1 MLKHQA
7 GKDQSALFI
16 KLNHFW
22 QQLQGVPIEVDL
34 TPYRKILARID
45 TISLQSTG
53 DRELQNMSEE
63 LHRRA
68 RQDVPLAKLMV
79 EAYALVREAC
89 GRVLGMRPFD
99 GQVMAAAAM
108 HQGKL
113 VEMQTGEGK
122 TLAAVFPA
130 YLNALTAQG
139 VHIMTANDYLAR
151 RDANWMGPVYRF
163 LGLSVGVVQEKMSA
177 AERQR
182 AYQADITYLTAKEAG
197 FDYLRDQIRLDKNEL
212 VHRPFH
218 YALVDE
224 ADFILIDEARVP
236 LVVAGET
243 PEHEVDP
250 YRMAKIVRHLELGI
264 HYETDENRRSV
275 HLTELGVR
283 QAEGLLNCDNL
294 YDPENLLLFSAV
306 NVAIHARVLLQ
317 RDVDY
322 IVRQGKIELV
332 DEFTG
337 RVADRRRWPHGI
349 QTAVEA
355 KEGLTLQAEGRVLG
369 SITLQHFL
377 RLYPRVAGM
386 TATAQPAAREF
397 KEFYDLR
404 VVVIPPNRRCIRLDE
419 PDVVFTH
426 RAAKMEALVQEIGR
440 VHAGG
445 RPVLVGTA
453 SVAES
458 ESLAAALKRAGISC
472 RVLNARKDEQE
483 AHIVAQAGK
492 LEAVTIS
499 TNMAGRGTD
508 IRLGGEDES
517 QKERVKA
524 LGGLYVIGTNR
535 HESRRVDQQLRGRA
549 GRQGDPGSSRFFVS
563 LEDDL
568 MERYNVRSL
577 IPAKHLPPPQ
587 AEPIN
592 DPLVRREI
600 ARAQRIIEGQNFEI
614 RKTLWGYSAIVEEQ
628 RKTIQA
634 RRRQVLAD
642 TDTSSFLKATA
653 PRHYAKLN
661 AAAGGEALR
670 QVERTILLYHMDREW
685 SDHLAHIADIREG
698 IHLYRF
704 GGRVPSA
711 EFQQRV
717 SGAFVEMRQKVD
729 HDILQTFR
737 SLRVTAGSIDLD
749 RAGIQGPASTW
760 TYLIN
765 DNPFGGMGLAL
776 VASRN
781 LGFAAGAGIVAILYW
796 PVTLALLIGRW
807 LSRRAKR
814 R

>member
-1 MLKHQA
+1 MLKHRR
-7 GKDQSALFI
+7 GKKQSVLSI

-22 QQLQGVPIEVDL
+22 QQLRGVPMEVDL
-34 TPYRKILARID
+34 TPYRKILAKIEA
-45 TISLQSTG
+45 ISLQSAG
-53 DRELQNMSEE
+53 ERELQKMSED
-63 LHRRA
+63 LRRRA
-68 RQDVPLAKLMV
+68 RQGEPPAKLLV

-89 GRVLGMRPFD
+89 RRVLGLRPFD
-99 GQVMAAAAM
+99 VQVMAAAAM

-113 VEMQTGEGK
+113 AEMQTGEGK
-122 TLAAVFPA
+122 TLTAVFPA
-130 YLNALTAQG
+130 YLNALSGRG

-151 RDANWMGPVYRF
+151 RDAGWMGPVYRF
-163 LGLSVGVVQEKMSA
+163 LGLSVGVVQEKMPA
-177 AERQR
+177 AQRQR

-197 FDYLRDQIRLDKNEL
+197 FDYLRDQIRFDKKEL

-236 LVVAGET
+236 LVIAGET
-243 PEHEVDP
+243 PEPAVDP
-250 YRMAKIVRHLELGI
+250 LRMAEIVRRLEPGV
-264 HYETDENRRSV
+264 HYETDENRRNV
-275 HLTELGVR
+275 HLTESGIR
-283 QAEGLLNCDNL
+283 RAEELLHCQNL
-294 YDPENLLLFSAV
+294 YDPENLLLFSAL
-306 NVAIHARVLLQ
+306 NVALHARVLLQ

-355 KEGLTLQAEGRVLG
+355 REGLTLQAEGRILG

-377 RLYPRVAGM
+377 RLYPRMAGM
-386 TATAQPAAREF
+386 TATAQPAAMEF
-397 KEFYDLR
+397 KEFYDLT
-404 VVVIPPNRRCIRLDE
+404 VVVIPPHRRCLRLDE

-426 RAAKMEALVQEIGR
+426 RAAKMEALVQEIAR
-440 VHAGG
+440 VHAEG

-458 ESLAAALKRAGISC
+458 ESLAAALKQVGISC
-472 RVLNARKDEQE
+472 RVLNARRDEQE

-628 RKTIQA
+628 RKTMQA
-634 RRRQVLAD
+634 RRRQVLVD
-642 TDTSSFLKATA
+642 TETSFLEATA
-653 PRHYAKLN
+653 PRHYAKLH
-661 AAAGGEALR
+661 AAVGGETLR

-704 GGRVPSA
+704 GGRIPLA
-711 EFQQRV
+711 EFQQRAN
-717 SGAFVEMRQKVD
+717 GAFVEMQQKVD
-729 HDILQTFR
+729 DDILKTFR

-749 RAGIQGPASTW
+749 RAGLRGPASTW

-807 LSRRAKR
+807 LSGRAKR